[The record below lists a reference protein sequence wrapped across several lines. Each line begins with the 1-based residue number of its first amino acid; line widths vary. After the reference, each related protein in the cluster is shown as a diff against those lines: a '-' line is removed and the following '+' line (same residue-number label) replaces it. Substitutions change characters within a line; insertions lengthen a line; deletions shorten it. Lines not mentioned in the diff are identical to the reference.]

1 MVAEVIKPVETTLL
15 IIVIILGGS
24 CGDILLSRGMKQ
36 VGEVNTLNFRVLLGV
51 GRRVLTNLPVIS
63 GIICMAV
70 AFFSLLT
77 VLSWAPVSLVS
88 PATALSYAVNTVGA
102 KYYLKEEIDRG
113 RLIGTLLVCLGVAF
127 LVI

>member
-1 MVAEVIKPVETTLL
+1 MGDVTKPFETALL
-15 IIVIILGGS
+15 IAIIILGGS
-24 CGDILLSRGMKQ
+24 CGDILLSLGMKQ
-36 VGEVNTLNFRVLLGV
+36 VGEVDTLNIRVLLGV
-51 GRRVLTNLPVIS
+51 ARRVLTNLFVIS
-63 GIICMAV
+63 GIACMAI
-70 AFFSLLT
+70 AFFSLLA

-88 PATALSYAVNTVGA
+88 PATALSYVVNTVGA